1 MMFLGTIVLL
11 ALLFIVGLFFT
22 LLNPQTK
29 KLVVWFKSLFSDKS
43 GEISQHVESI
53 KPNGGQEKAAI
64 KRSPTRDKAEL
75 KKVFAT
81 FDKNNDGFIT
91 KQELS
96 ESLRNIGIHMS
107 EGEVAGMVEKVD
119 SNGDGLID
127 LGEFCELFEVVG
139 AAGGGGEVE
148 EGVGGVREGGDREL
162 MEAFDVFDV
171 DRDGLISEHELR
183 LVLSSL
189 GMDEGKVLENC
200 KEMIRQVDMDGDGRV
215 NFDEFKMM
223 MKAGGGLIQVS

>member
-1 MMFLGTIVLL
+1 MMFIGTIVLL

-29 KLVVWFKSLFSDKS
+29 KLVIWFKSLFPDKS
-43 GEISQHVESI
+43 GEISQRVESI
-53 KPNGGQEKAAI
+53 KPDGGQEKAAI

-81 FDKNNDGFIT
+81 FDKNSDGFVT
-91 KQELS
+91 KQDLR

-127 LGEFCELFEVVG
+127 FGEFCELFEAMG
-139 AAGGGGEVE
+139 AAEGGGEE
-148 EGVGGVREGGDREL
+148 EGVGGVREGGDMEL
-162 MEAFDVFDV
+162 REAFDVFDA

-189 GMDEGKVLENC
+189 GMDEGKALENC
-200 KEMIRQVDMDGDGRV
+200 REMIRQVDKDGDGRV
-215 NFDEFKMM
+215 NFDEFKTM

>member
-1 MMFLGTIVLL
+1 MMFIGIILL
-11 ALLFIVGLFFT
+11 ALLFIAGLFFT
-22 LLNPQTK
+22 LLHTQTK
-29 KLVVWFKSLFSDKS
+29 KLMVWFKSLFSNKS
-43 GEISQHVESI
+43 GAISHHVESI
-53 KPNGGQEKAAI
+53 KLNGDHEKVI
-64 KRSPTRDKAEL
+64 KRSSIQDKAEL

-91 KQELS
+91 KHELR

-127 LGEFCELFEVVG
+127 LGEFCELFEVVMG
-139 AAGGGGEVE
+139 GGTAGGGGEVE
-148 EGVGGVREGGDREL
+148 EGVGGEREL
-162 MEAFDVFDV
+162 KEAFDVFDG
-171 DRDGLISEHELR
+171 DRDGLISVEELG

-189 GMDEGKVLENC
+189 GMKEGKVLENC
-200 KEMIRQVDMDGDGRV
+200 KEMIRQVDMDGDGMV
-215 NFDEFKMM
+215 NFDEFKRM